1 MRIFLMRR
9 ISMLLDLSF
18 AWSYGTRKKW
28 S

>member
-9 ISMLLDLSF
+9 ISMFLDLSF
-18 AWSYGTRKKW
+18 AWSYGTQKKW